1 MANNPTIEKI
11 LERQARSWE
20 LRSRIA
26 DKGETAARDALLH
39 LSEGPWISISRQL
52 GVGGLELAQFVASEM
67 NWQVFDREILSA
79 IAENTSSREAVL
91 ARLDEQKTTPFR
103 DYVSHLFVPG
113 EPGRPGYMQQ
123 MTQVILS
130 LAKNGQAVILGRG
143 ANWFLDPRFGLRV
156 RVVAPLGA
164 RVERVS
170 QVEKLRGFDAERKV
184 LQHDK
189 AQQEFIRE
197 YFGRDINDPQ
207 GYDLVINAASLGQE
221 ASARIVLDAVRGKLG

>member
-1 MANNPTIEKI
+1 MATNPSIEKI

-20 LRSRIA
+20 LRTKISE
-26 DKGETAARDALLH
+26 KGEGAARDALLH
-39 LSEGPWISISRQL
+39 LSEGPWVSISRQL
-52 GVGGLELAQFVASEM
+52 GAGGMELARSVASEM
-67 NWQVFDREILSA
+67 EWQVFDREILLA
-79 IAENTSSREAVL
+79 IADNTSSREAIL

-130 LAKNGQAVILGRG
+130 LAKHGQAVILGRG

-170 QVEKLRGFDAERKV
+170 EVEQLRGLDAERKV

-197 YFGRDINDPQ
+197 YFGREINDPQ
-207 GYDLVINAASLGQE
+207 GYDLVINTASLGHDG
-221 ASARIVLDAVRGKLG
+221 STRIVLDALRGKLG